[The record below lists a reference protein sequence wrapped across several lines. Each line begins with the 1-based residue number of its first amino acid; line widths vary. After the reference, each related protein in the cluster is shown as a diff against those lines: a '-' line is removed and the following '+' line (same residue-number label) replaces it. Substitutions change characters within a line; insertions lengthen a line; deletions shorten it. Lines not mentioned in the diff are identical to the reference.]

1 MNKALKDAETREMEK
16 ENKELLGAMGRL
28 GQKHTGLA
36 ASNVL
41 VLSAP
46 VRNYPLMLLFF
57 IGSRTLQSRLVG
69 QFDTLIKRTGLGKDS
84 RKNSSSGDLYS
95 PLRSSG
101 LARQESR
108 RLMEEM

>member
-1 MNKALKDAETREMEK
+1 MTKALKDAETREMEK

-46 VRNYPLMLLFF
+46 VRNYPPHIIIFLLVLELYRAAWWA
-57 IGSRTLQSRLVG
+57 S
-69 QFDTLIKRTGLGKDS
+69 LIHSLRGPALGKTAGRTPLPAICIRPS
-84 RKNSSSGDLYS
+84 DLLAS
-95 PLRSSG
+95 PAKSLVV
-101 LARQESR
+101 
-108 RLMEEM
+108 

>member
-1 MNKALKDAETREMEK
+1 
-16 ENKELLGAMGRL
+16 
-28 GQKHTGLA
+28 
-36 ASNVL
+36 
-41 VLSAP
+41 
-46 VRNYPLMLLFF
+46 
-57 IGSRTLQSRLVG
+57 VG